1 MLKLQPNPTF
11 KWPVKIT
18 LPGEEKPATVVFEFR
33 HKTKEA
39 VEAFRQD
46 LVNRTDEAILDEI
59 IVKWHEGIEEEY
71 SEVALGKLIANYPA
85 AAMEILDGYLVAML
99 ESRRKN

>member
-18 LPGEEKPATVVFEFR
+18 LPGETKPATVVFEFR
-33 HKTKEA
+33 HKSKEA
-39 VEAFRQD
+39 VEAFRKD
-46 LVNRTDEAILDEI
+46 LVNRTDEAILSEI
-59 IVKWHEGIEEEY
+59 VVTWHEGIEAEY
-71 SEVALGKLIANYPA
+71 SEVALGQLISNYPP
-85 AAMEILDGYLVAML
+85 AAMEILDSYLVAML